1 MSGKFLIPSWPLPW
15 PAHGH
20 SLVVYPE
27 RHLVGIEAHV
37 LADLEERDASFGD
50 QATDKDDLHA
60 QPEGQC
66 INSDEF
72 GA

>member
-1 MSGKFLIPSWPLPW
+1 
-15 PAHGH
+15 
-20 SLVVYPE
+20 LVVYPE

-50 QATDKDDLHA
+50 QATDKDHVHA

-66 INSDEF
+66 INSDKF
-72 GA
+72 GV

>member
-1 MSGKFLIPSWPLPW
+1 
-15 PAHGH
+15 
-20 SLVVYPE
+20 LVVYPE

-50 QATDKDDLHA
+50 QATDKGHLHA
-60 QPEGQC
+60 QPEGQR